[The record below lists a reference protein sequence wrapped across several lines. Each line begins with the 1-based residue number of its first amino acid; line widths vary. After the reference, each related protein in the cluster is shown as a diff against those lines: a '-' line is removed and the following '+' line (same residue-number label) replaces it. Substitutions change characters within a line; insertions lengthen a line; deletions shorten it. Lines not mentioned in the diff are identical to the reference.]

1 MSYPI
6 KIFYSEEDKGFIA
19 IAPDLPGC
27 SAFGETEE
35 RALDEIK
42 TAIELWLE
50 VAKEDGIPIPK
61 PSGTIKYSGKI
72 LVRTMKTLH
81 MALVEKANE
90 EGVSLNHYIVSA
102 LSQAVVKKKVGS

>member
-27 SAFGETEE
+27 SAFGETQEK
-35 RALDEIK
+35 ALDEIK
-42 TAIELWLE
+42 AAIQLWLD
-50 VAKEDGIPIPK
+50 VAKEDGRPVPE
-61 PSGTIKYSGKI
+61 PSGKIKYSGKI

-81 MALVEKANE
+81 MALVERAGE
-90 EGVSLNHYIVSA
+90 EGVSLNQYIVSA
-102 LSQAVVKKKVGS
+102 LSQAVVKKKSGC

>member
-6 KIFYSEEDKGFIA
+6 KIFYSEEDKGFVA
-19 IAPDLPGC
+19 VAPDLPGC

-35 RALDEIK
+35 RALEEIK

-50 VAKEDGIPIPK
+50 VAKEDGIPVPE
-61 PSGTIKYSGKI
+61 PSSTMKYSGRI
-72 LVRTMKTLH
+72 LVRIMKTLH
-81 MALVEKANE
+81 KALVEKADE

-102 LSQAVVKKKVGS
+102 LSQAVVQKKAKG